1 MNCILCSMELKPQ
14 LAGVESAYS
23 MASDMYFL
31 DAFTKSIYTRVLN
44 ENGVKNKGEEV
55 QFHLR

>member
-31 DAFTKSIYTRVLN
+31 DAFTKSIYTRVLMKM
-44 ENGVKNKGEEV
+44 G
-55 QFHLR
+55 